1 MKKAQVNNKGIT
13 QTFHS
18 SARSRSVQ
26 TPRPNSGDTE
36 KPGRSTLVSNGLN
49 TSVGSQASMPSH
61 EQIAERARAIW
72 TQHGRLDGQEK
83 ADWYEAEAQLRAES

>member
-1 MKKAQVNNKGIT
+1 MKKTQMNNKSIT
-13 QTFHS
+13 QPFHS
-18 SARSRSVQ
+18 SARSRSVE

-72 TQHGRLDGQEK
+72 TQHGRLDGQDK
-83 ADWYEAEAQLRAES
+83 VDWYEAEAQLRTES

>member
-18 SARSRSVQ
+18 GARSRSVQ

-83 ADWYEAEAQLRAES
+83 ADWYEAEAQLRAEL

>member
-13 QTFHS
+13 QTSHS
-18 SARSRSVQ
+18 SARSRSLQ

-49 TSVGSQASMPSH
+49 TSVGSQASTPSH
-61 EQIAERARAIW
+61 EQITERAKAIW
-72 TQHGRLDGQEK
+72 TQHGRFDGQDK
-83 ADWYEAEAQLRAES
+83 ADWYEAEAQLKAES